1 VGPTLPLWDT
11 PYIRSGRVS
20 QQGESSIHIAYVRVG
35 CAACIHQV
43 CVCLTGRAVSQ
54 VGSIARRRADPR
66 YREPTAPPPAPP
78 ALSPPPH
85 THALTRWSAVV
96 VCGVLMCRRS
106 GARRTRSTAGE
117 RGRAVRSEPPPKTP
131 TPTVRACCSM
141 RVVCARFH
149 LCVCT
154 AQWRLLTMYTAG
166 VCAHCDV
173 ATARLQFSDHKAQP
187 TLLATCPRRVPCP
200 HVGQPHLTQ
209 PRTHPLPAS
218 PTAGAAGG
226 VEAYSALR
234 LVDWCAPP
242 PCPVRIHVG
251 YTGRHVGHLPYL
263 CTYSCKN
270 LRRVYAGQ
278 QGAGEPVAHLQ

>member
-1 VGPTLPLWDT
+1 MRSVRSHRPRRQHPRCARAAQCGWFALGFTCVFAPL
-11 PYIRSGRVS
+11 SG
-20 QQGESSIHIAYVRVG
+20 
-35 CAACIHQV
+35 
-43 CVCLTGRAVSQ
+43 VCL
-54 VGSIARRRADPR
+54 
-66 YREPTAPPPAPP
+66 
-78 ALSPPPH
+78 L
-85 THALTRWSAVV
+85 
-96 VCGVLMCRRS
+96 
-106 GARRTRSTAGE
+106 
-117 RGRAVRSEPPPKTP
+117 
-131 TPTVRACCSM
+131 
-141 RVVCARFH
+141 
-149 LCVCT
+149 
-154 AQWRLLTMYTAG
+154 MYTAG

-173 ATARLQFSDHKAQP
+173 ATTRLQFSDHKAQP

-251 YTGRHVGHLPYL
+251 YMGCHVGHLPYL